1 MSKYVHAFTTQCELI
16 DDLSGQIA
24 KDLVEAIRRNG
35 KASLLV
41 SGGSTPKPLFEKL
54 RCIDLPWEQVSIGL
68 CDERWV
74 PSDHQD
80 SNEQFVKAHLLQ
92 DNAAKARFIGMYR
105 EGVSPDAAQKECT
118 ETLEKEL
125 YPFDVVILGMGTDGH
140 TASLFPGNE
149 RLDEALD
156 LHNSS
161 LCIAIKPTTAPH
173 ERMSLTRAAI
183 LSAKH
188 LYLHFEGQEK
198 RVVYNEAIQGDDM
211 HILPIR
217 SILQQDVTDVKV
229 YFR

>member
-1 MSKYVHAFTTQCELI
+1 MSKFVHAFTTQPGLI

-24 KDLVEAIRRNG
+24 SDLIESIRRKG

-54 RCIDLPWEQVSIGL
+54 RRMDLPWEQVAVGL

-74 PSDHQD
+74 PFDHQD
-80 SNEQFVKAHLLQ
+80 SNEQFVKSHLLQ
-92 DNAAKARFIGMYR
+92 DNAAKARFIGMYQ
-105 EGVSPDAAQKECT
+105 EGVAPYAAQQQCT
-118 ETLEKEL
+118 ETLKKEL

-140 TASLFPGNE
+140 IASLFPGNE
-149 RLDEALD
+149 RLDEAFDLD
-156 LHNSS
+156 NKS
-161 LCIAIKPTTAPH
+161 LCIAIEPETAPH

-183 LSAKH
+183 LSAEH

-198 RVVYNEAIQGDDM
+198 LAVYNEVIRGDDM
-211 HILPIR
+211 HLLPVR
-217 SILQQDVTDVKV
+217 SVLQQDLTDIKV